1 MSFLDE
7 YELIESSEGSL
18 ITMTSFFPGIKL
30 SPPTNTHC
38 GTVMFQLNKPSQSLI
53 KNQILVTE
61 EGDIKLFTPPQGSAR
76 SYSLKLLVY
85 LDEYP

>member
-1 MSFLDE
+1 MSLSDE

-30 SPPTNTHC
+30 TPLTYTDC

-61 EGDIKLFTPPQGSAR
+61 EGEVKLFTPTQGSAG